1 MVVCFGGWSGGRR
14 GSRGHQ
20 KLPEVIVGQLGSEDR
35 EPKH

>member
-35 EPKH
+35 ERIQ